1 MSRTSGHDGAVTVFG
16 AGAWG
21 TVLAAMLA
29 RGATRVTL
37 WARRPDQAAAL
48 SRTRENPAYLPGF
61 PLPDNVDVTADVTA
75 AAKAAELAIV
85 AVPSRAVRALVRALP
100 GNALPGSGGSPLAL
114 VLAAKG
120 IEATRFR
127 RLSEVVADE
136 RPGTPVAVL
145 SGPNLAAEIAAGKP
159 AAATVA
165 SHDGALAQRV
175 QDLFRPSHLRVY
187 TSADVVGV
195 EVPGA
200 LKNVIALAAGMSDGL
215 GLGDN
220 GKAAL
225 IARGLAEIEASGLT
239 AEGIPHRA
247 RRSPHAPGDGRRD
260 AHLQR
265 GVPGGLPR
273 RIGRRRLARA
283 HATGVRGGA
292 SRPPMPGARRR
303 PRRQRQ
309 RQRPSP
315 PAVSAG
321 PLPRRAQQAAGR
333 SSPPCRRRSAGRS
346 PSCACC

>member
-175 QDLFRPSHLRVY
+175 QALFRPSHLRVY

-239 AEGIPHRA
+239 AEGIPTALAVHRM
-247 RRSPHAPGDGRRD
+247 RLEMGVEMPISR
-260 AHLQR
+260 R